1 MFVHHSTLTFLSN
14 SIIGICLSFHSHF
27 SRKVSNK
34 FRVFLLIPWFQPA
47 LISYIVDVMLS
58 SSYPIKDPHCH
69 LHHRYQY
76 ITITSF
82 HTCARQ
88 QRLALALQ
96 SYPPTASSR
105 LGQNPRV
112 LAVGCVL
119 LSFVIIAGI
128 IYLFLFIYAIVI
140 C

>member
-1 MFVHHSTLTFLSN
+1 MHLDYPSTN
-14 SIIGICLSFHSHF
+14 HCLLFHFHF

-47 LISYIVDVMLS
+47 LISYIVDVMIS
-58 SSYPIKDPHCH
+58 YSYPLTDPHCH

-96 SYPPTASSR
+96 SYPPTALSR
-105 LGQNPRV
+105 SGQNPRV
-112 LAVGCVL
+112 LAMGCVL
-119 LSFVIIAGI
+119 LFIVFVFGI
-128 IYLFLFIYAIVI
+128 IDIFVFVYAIVI
-140 C
+140 CKPGW